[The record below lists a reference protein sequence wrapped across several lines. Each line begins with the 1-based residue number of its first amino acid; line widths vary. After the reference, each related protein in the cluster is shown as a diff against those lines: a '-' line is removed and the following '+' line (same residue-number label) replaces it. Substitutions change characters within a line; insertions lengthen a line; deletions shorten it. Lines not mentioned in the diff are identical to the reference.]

1 MPHLSLEYSANL
13 RGKIDFTELC
23 IKLRDAV
30 LGTGL
35 FEIGAIRVRAFEA
48 SAWAVADALP
58 ENGFVDMSFRIG
70 KGRSQEEKKRAGE
83 VIFSTATNAVFR
95 LLETQNFALS
105 LEIREIESTLSWKK
119 NAMHDRLRKQ

>member
-13 RGKIDFTELC
+13 RGKVDFTELC

-70 KGRSQEEKKRAGE
+70 RGRSQEEKSRQEKLFFSLLRMRCPVYWKRK
-83 VIFSTATNAVFR
+83 I
-95 LLETQNFALS
+95 S
-105 LEIREIESTLSWKK
+105 LF
-119 NAMHDRLRKQ
+119 H